1 MLLNELLKF
10 RMQHIILNFHT
21 KGCQLQPN
29 NEILYETWNHKGK
42 NQIQYIFVVMPHVW
56 YILLSS
62 IFKTLNNLLLR
73 ILASQAIPAFSLWYY
88 SGIVCVCECN
98 IVDRRIMYFII
109 EKYYLLSD

>member
-42 NQIQYIFVVMPHVW
+42 NQIHFRGH
-56 YILLSS
+56 
-62 IFKTLNNLLLR
+62 
-73 ILASQAIPAFSLWYY
+73 ASCMVHSA
-88 SGIVCVCECN
+88 
-98 IVDRRIMYFII
+98 
-109 EKYYLLSD
+109 